1 MTFCSRL
8 RKRKTLLFEVSRGL
22 LISKADYLSSLSFFH
37 LLKVKTSVK
46 FLDQPVWLSH
56 LVQDLPLFKYAAWL
70 ICSHSEQ
77 VFIEC
82 WGRQSLRWPWENPTF
97 QHLTPCVLPSPEG
110 GLELWIYLSWAEY
123 VQRKWW
129 DTVSKIG
136 HQRPTSFSG
145 ARARAFSLSPP
156 RPPPIMHSPGIQLPC
171 WAAPHGGR
179 PRLLITNRGS
189 EHGPASPPATPL
201 SHQMKPQSQPR
212 VRLYKLVSSLN
223 PVASG

>member
-1 MTFCSRL
+1 MADLLTQWTSIYWVLGKAVTKMAL
-8 RKRKTLLFEVSRGL
+8 REPHLPAFNPLCPPLPRGWAGIMNL
-22 LISKADYLSSLSFFH
+22 
-37 LLKVKTSVK
+37 
-46 FLDQPVWLSH
+46 
-56 LVQDLPLFKYAAWL
+56 
-70 ICSHSEQ
+70 
-77 VFIEC
+77 
-82 WGRQSLRWPWENPTF
+82 
-97 QHLTPCVLPSPEG
+97 
-110 GLELWIYLSWAEY
+110 LSWAEY

-136 HQRPTSFSG
+136 YQRPTSFLG
-145 ARARAFSLSPP
+145 ARTRAFSLSPP